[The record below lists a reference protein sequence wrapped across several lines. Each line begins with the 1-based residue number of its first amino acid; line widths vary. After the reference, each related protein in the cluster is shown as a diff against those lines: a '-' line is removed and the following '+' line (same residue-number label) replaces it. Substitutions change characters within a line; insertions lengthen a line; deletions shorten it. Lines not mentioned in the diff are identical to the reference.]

1 MEKMKTKSLK
11 IILFF
16 ALLISSIVIFAEPKE
31 APEWV
36 QRYKQGQAI
45 KDYTNYYFGIGVS
58 EKSKKDA
65 GNEALQEF
73 GRNIETKVRSEIK
86 NQLQE
91 KSGKVSEFTSTSVEI
106 SSDIGLKGIAITN
119 RFEEDGIY
127 YSLIRYEREEFNR
140 ILKEEIQRDIERK
153 WMEFEKKKE
162 ESKLKE
168 EKQKEQIRKDKE
180 KAKIKKSKDKVKKQL
195 MDYLKKKHA
204 EFFSSPPPFNVIS
217 FQNGELI
224 PKKME
229 IGAKAGIAPFTF
241 EAINFS
247 YKYWLLQFTARSN
260 FYESKYISQ
269 DLLLKYQIFPN
280 AGEFYKISVSFGA
293 VGYFY
298 GLLNNNF
305 FEAEQKYSPFL
316 SGNITLPNLHFTY
329 ASFYGDATKAAVGVN
344 NYFLYSQLKDRL
356 SAIIELNYI
365 FDKDFQNE
373 DKDDFVFQA
382 GLRFKT
388 TENVITT
395 LSFEDHE
402 LIVFSIDV
410 EF

>member
-1 MEKMKTKSLK
+1 MKTKSLK
-11 IILFF
+11 MILFF
-16 ALLISSIVIFAEPKE
+16 VLLISSFVVFAEPTE

-65 GNEALQEF
+65 DNEALQEF
-73 GRNIETKVRSEIK
+73 GRNIETKVRSEII

-91 KSGKVSEFTSTSVEI
+91 KSGKVTEFTSQSVEI
-106 SSDIGLKGIAITN
+106 SSDIGLKGIAITG
-119 RFEEDGIY
+119 RFEEDGTF
-127 YSLIRYEREEFNR
+127 YSLIQYEREEFNR
-140 ILKEEIQRDIERK
+140 ILQEEIQRDIERK

-168 EKQKEQIRKDKE
+168 EKQREKIRKDKE
-180 KAKIKKSKDKVKKQL
+180 KGKIKKSKDKVKKQL
-195 MDYLKKKHA
+195 MGYLKKKYA
-204 EFFSSPPPFNVIS
+204 EFFSSPPPYNVIS

-229 IGAKAGIAPFTF
+229 IGAKAGIAPLTF

-247 YKYWLLQFTARSN
+247 YKYWLLQFTTRSS
-260 FYESKYISQ
+260 FYDNEYDCQ
-269 DLLLKYQIFPN
+269 EFLLKYQILPN
-280 AGEFYKISVSFGA
+280 TGSFYKISVSFGA
-293 VGYFY
+293 IGYM
-298 GLLNNNF
+298 LNLRDEKF
-305 FEAEQKYSPFL
+305 FEEQKYSPFL
-316 SGNITLPNLHFTY
+316 SGNVTLPNLHFTY
-329 ASFYGDATKAAVGVN
+329 ASFYGDATKVAIGVN

-356 SAIIELNYI
+356 SAIMEMNYI
-365 FDKDFQNE
+365 FDEDLQNE
-373 DKDDFVFQA
+373 DGDSFVFQA

-395 LSFEDHE
+395 LSFEDNE

>member
-1 MEKMKTKSLK
+1 MKTKSLK
-11 IILFF
+11 IFLFF
-16 ALLISSIVIFAEPKE
+16 VLLISSIVIFAEPKE

-45 KDYTNYYFGIGVS
+45 KNYTNYYFGIGVS

-65 GNEALQEF
+65 DNEALLEF

-91 KSGKVSEFTSTSVEI
+91 KSGKVSEFTSKSVEI
-106 SSDIGLKGIAITN
+106 SSDIGLKGIAVTN

-127 YSLIRYEREEFNR
+127 YSLIQYEREEFNR

-168 EKQKEQIRKDKE
+168 EKQREQIRKDKE
-180 KAKIKKSKDKVKKQL
+180 KGKIKKSKDKVKKQL

-229 IGAKAGIAPFTF
+229 IGAKAGIAPLTF

-247 YKYWLLQFTARSN
+247 CKYWLLQFTTRST
-260 FYESKYISQ
+260 FYDNKHDRQEF
-269 DLLLKYQIFPN
+269 LLKYQILPN
-280 AGEFYKISVSFGA
+280 TGSFYKISVSFGA
-293 VGYFY
+293 VGYMVN
-298 GLLNNNF
+298 LRDEKF
-305 FEAEQKYSPFL
+305 FEKQKYSPFL
-316 SGNITLPNLHFTY
+316 AGNITIPNLHFTY
-329 ASFYGDATKAAVGVN
+329 ASFYGDAFKVAVGVN

-365 FDKDFQNE
+365 FDEDFQNE
-373 DKDDFVFQA
+373 DRDDFVFQA

-395 LSFEDHE
+395 LSFEDNE
-402 LIVFSIDV
+402 LIVFSVDV